1 MREYL
6 SVMKRSVLFRGI
18 EEDEILAM
26 LKCLQAHIRSYEEK
40 DFLYRNG
47 DHLLEMGL
55 VLQGS
60 VHLIKEDYWGKR
72 SILARIPEGQIFGE
86 VFACLR
92 QQPLNMSIMATE
104 PVKVLYL
111 DVQRVTNSCTSAC
124 DFHVRLIRNLLQSL
138 AGHALLLNQKIE
150 YITQRTTR
158 EKLLSYLSDQA
169 LRAGNSRFQIPFN
182 RQELA
187 DYLGIERSAMSN
199 ELSKMKREGLL
210 DFQKNSFWL
219 RQ

>member
-26 LKCLQAHIRSYEEK
+26 LKCLQAHIRSYEKK

-72 SILARIPEGQIFGE
+72 SILARIPEGQIFGA
-86 VFACLR
+86 VSYTRLTL
-92 QQPLNMSIMATE
+92 P
-104 PVKVLYL
+104 
-111 DVQRVTNSCTSAC
+111 TNSR
-124 DFHVRLIRNLLQSL
+124 V
-138 AGHALLLNQKIE
+138 
-150 YITQRTTR
+150 
-158 EKLLSYLSDQA
+158 
-169 LRAGNSRFQIPFN
+169 
-182 RQELA
+182 
-187 DYLGIERSAMSN
+187 
-199 ELSKMKREGLL
+199 
-210 DFQKNSFWL
+210 
-219 RQ
+219 